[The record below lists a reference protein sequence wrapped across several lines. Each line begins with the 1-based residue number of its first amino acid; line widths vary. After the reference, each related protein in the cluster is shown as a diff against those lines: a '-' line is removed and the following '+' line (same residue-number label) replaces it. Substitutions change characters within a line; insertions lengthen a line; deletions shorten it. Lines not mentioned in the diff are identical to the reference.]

1 MVKRIGSFFLA
12 LALLLSFSITAN
24 ACDEGQSNAYILKLL
39 FGDDTMRY
47 ENDADVKKL
56 MAALYLC
63 SQQSDKEGQDKI
75 DALNNAKVSGIPA
88 LPKINVSGDLLFEC
102 SHSSWGYVSAS
113 IKNTQRNRKEVLRK
127 TVINVFDFG
136 WFNETFRSN
145 QGQIDSF
152 SALLYYTHIL
162 ADYLADDPLDTEIS
176 AKGYD
181 IPAYSGAEFYE
192 LNGNKPTFT
201 AAQKRERDTYANYSD
216 LDQYKRSGAGITLIG
231 PGTLERVTA
240 RGVISNIK
248 PSGWNQKSY
257 EGIMASGQPLYNRC
271 HLIAHSLGGHD
282 TLYNLVTGTRY
293 LNEAMEKYE
302 QKVEKYISATKNH
315 VLYRATPVYVG
326 DNQVASGIQLEA
338 LSLEDNGAG
347 ICFNVYFYNVQ
358 PGVNINYANGKSEL
372 VDETIDANGIIPFVT
387 DAPSASNPDL
397 MFEIHSQLEILFINQ
412 RDTVEYKTMINDLDR
427 IADEARTVG
436 GDKSWKVYAELK
448 QYQFDYM
455 ETLSEYVPNLLAEE
469 PFFRNVFPA
478 A

>member
-1 MVKRIGSFFLA
+1 M
-12 LALLLSFSITAN
+12 
-24 ACDEGQSNAYILKLL
+24 
-39 FGDDTMRY
+39 
-47 ENDADVKKL
+47 
-56 MAALYLC
+56 
-63 SQQSDKEGQDKI
+63 
-75 DALNNAKVSGIPA
+75 
-88 LPKINVSGDLLFEC
+88 
-102 SHSSWGYVSAS
+102 
-113 IKNTQRNRKEVLRK
+113 
-127 TVINVFDFG
+127 
-136 WFNETFRSN
+136 
-145 QGQIDSF
+145 
-152 SALLYYTHIL
+152 
-162 ADYLADDPLDTEIS
+162 ADDPLDTEIS

-231 PGTLERVTA
+231 PETLERVAA

-302 QKVEKYISATKNH
+302 RKVEKYISATKNH

-358 PGVNINYANGKSEL
+358 PGVNINYATKIL
-372 VDETIDANGIIPFVT
+372 P
-387 DAPSASNPDL
+387 
-397 MFEIHSQLEILFINQ
+397 HS
-412 RDTVEYKTMINDLDR
+412 VK
-427 IADEARTVG
+427 
-436 GDKSWKVYAELK
+436 
-448 QYQFDYM
+448 
-455 ETLSEYVPNLLAEE
+455 E
-469 PFFRNVFPA
+469 P
-478 A
+478 